1 MRYLMK
7 VDMPNDAGNANIR
20 DPKFGEKMQ
29 ALLRELKAEAAYFTT
44 VNCHRGGYI
53 VINMEDASQIAAM
66 AEPIF
71 LWFKG
76 SVEFIPVMLPQDL
89 AKAGPAIG
97 EAVQKWGS

>member
-7 VDMPNDAGNANIR
+7 VDMAVDAGNDNIR
-20 DPKFGEKMQ
+20 DSKFGEKMQ
-29 ALLRELKAEAAYFTT
+29 ALLKDLKAEAAYFTT
-44 VNCHRGGYI
+44 VNGRRGGYI
-53 VINMEDASQIAAM
+53 VVNMDDASQLPAM

-76 SVEFIPVMLPQDL
+76 NVEFIPVMLPQDL

-97 EAVQKWGS
+97 AAVQKWG